1 MKPLAVPK
9 TLTTDSRRDAMTSKS
24 EGVEI
29 GQERNVFLSDIDG
42 MKVLITGSSTGI
54 GAAGA
59 VAFAALGASVAVHYN
74 SSKSEATATAA
85 RISESGGRAVLVS
98 GNLRQRGMAREIV
111 AEAAEKLDG
120 LDILINNAGSLVG
133 RKPFA
138 ETDDDFID
146 SVFDLNVRSVIEA
159 TRAAIP
165 HLEKSGQGAI
175 INVGSIAGN
184 NGGGPGTGI
193 YGSSKAFIHNLT
205 RHLATD
211 LASRRIRVNAIAPG
225 VIATPFHAATPPERM
240 EAMRKAV
247 QLGRIGDPAE
257 CAGTMVFLA
266 SPSMS
271 GYITGQIIHIN
282 GGQLMP

>member
-1 MKPLAVPK
+1 
-9 TLTTDSRRDAMTSKS
+9 
-24 EGVEI
+24 
-29 GQERNVFLSDIDG
+29 

-59 VAFAALGASVAVHYN
+59 AAFAALGASVAIHHN
-74 SSKSEATATAA
+74 KSAEAAATTAA
-85 RISESGGRAVLVS
+85 RIKEGGGSAILVKGDLQKRGEARAVVD
-98 GNLRQRGMAREIV
+98 
-111 AEAAEKLDG
+111 EAAAKLGG
-120 LDILINNAGSLVG
+120 LDVLVNNAGSLIG
-133 RKPFA
+133 RKPFLD
-138 ETDDDFID
+138 TDDDFID
-146 SVFDLNVRSVIEA
+146 AVFDLNVRSVFEA

-165 HLEKSGQGAI
+165 HLENTGRGAI

-184 NGGGPGTGI
+184 TGGGPGTGV
-193 YGSSKAFIHNLT
+193 YGGSKAFIHNLT

-211 LASRRIRVNAIAPG
+211 LAPRGIRVNAIAPG

-247 QLGRIGDPAE
+247 QLGRIGEPEE
-257 CAGTMVFLA
+257 CAGALVFLA